1 MKTKLL
7 IGVAVAVMGWTM
19 PAAAQM
25 PVYGYATK
33 ENRCPAG
40 LQPVVVG
47 GVICCGTP
55 NQSMSYQAANAHPVM
70 RKAKKRSLRK
80 VASTYCPEGMK
91 GCVER

>member
-1 MKTKLL
+1 M
-7 IGVAVAVMGWTM
+7 
-19 PAAAQM
+19 
-25 PVYGYATK
+25 
-33 ENRCPAG
+33 
-40 LQPVVVG
+40 VG